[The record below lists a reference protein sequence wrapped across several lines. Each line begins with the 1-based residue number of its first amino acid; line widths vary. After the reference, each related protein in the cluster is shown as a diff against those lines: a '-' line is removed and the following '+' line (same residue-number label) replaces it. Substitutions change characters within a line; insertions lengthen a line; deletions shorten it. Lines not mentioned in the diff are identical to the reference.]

1 MGGIVT
7 TTEGALEVEVEVATT
22 AGTAL
27 TAGADD
33 EDAVAPVALTVAVTA
48 ALTDTAAAVGAVTAT
63 VGTIF

>member
-7 TTEGALEVEVEVATT
+7 TTEGALEVEVKVAAT

-33 EDAVAPVALTVAVTA
+33 EDAVAPVVLAVAVIA
-48 ALTDTAAAVGAVTAT
+48 ALTDTAAAVGAVTA
-63 VGTIF
+63 GTIF

>member
-7 TTEGALEVEVEVATT
+7 TTEGALEVEVATM

-33 EDAVAPVALTVAVTA
+33 EDAVAPVALTVAVTT
-48 ALTDTAAAVGAVTAT
+48 ALTDTAAAVGAATA
-63 VGTIF
+63 GTIF